1 MYVSIGIPVY
11 NAKKYLELAIVS
23 VLSQT
28 HQQWELIIIDDG
40 STDNSLAI
48 AKRYEKLDSRIRVIS
63 DGMNKK
69 LPYRLNQII
78 QESKYDYIARM
89 DADDLMSTDR
99 LEIQLRSLKENPDI
113 DFVTTGC
120 LTIGK
125 NNELTGIRTGKNFQ
139 MNAHMILEGTTN
151 ILHASLIARKAWYT
165 RNLYNTSNIQA
176 EDYELWLTAAKKND
190 LNYIVIE
197 EPLYWYRVTE
207 NVTLE
212 KLVRGYNSQI
222 KVINNQY
229 KNIISEHNKK
239 IIVGKFQS
247 KKIIVRTLHKFNLLD
262 LLLKKRSQSYSEKDA
277 AYYDKHY
284 SRIMN
289 YKEAL

>member
-1 MYVSIGIPVY
+1 MYISIGIPVY
-11 NAKKYLELAIVS
+11 NAKEYLELAIIS
-23 VLSQT
+23 VLAQT
-28 HQQWELIIIDDG
+28 HEQWELIIIDDG
-40 STDNSLAI
+40 STDNSLDI

-99 LEIQLRSLKENPDI
+99 LEIQLRTLKENPDI

-125 NNELTGIRTGKNFQ
+125 NNELTGIETIKNFQ
-139 MNAHMILEGTTN
+139 MNVHMILEGTTN
-151 ILHASLIARKAWYT
+151 ILHASLLARKSWYY

-222 KVINNQY
+222 EVINNEY
-229 KNIISEHNKK
+229 KDIISEYQKK

-247 KKIIVRTLHKFNLLD
+247 KKIIVRALHKFNMLY

-277 AYYDKHY
+277 TYYYKHY
-284 SRIMN
+284 SRIIS